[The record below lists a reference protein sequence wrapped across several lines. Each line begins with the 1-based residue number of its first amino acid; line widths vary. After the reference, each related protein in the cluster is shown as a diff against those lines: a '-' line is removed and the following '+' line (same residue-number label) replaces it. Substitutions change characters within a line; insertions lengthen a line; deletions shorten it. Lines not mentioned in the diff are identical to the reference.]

1 MAGRMESDSWHDKSI
16 HEYLVV
22 GSDGDAE
29 WLGGLWVWW
38 CVKVRDGCGFVC
50 LCLGGRYRKYRSIT
64 SPASRDNT
72 EKYCMRYLC
81 MGGS

>member
-38 CVKVRDGCGFVC
+38 VC
-50 LCLGGRYRKYRSIT
+50 QGAGRLWLRVSVSWRAI
-64 SPASRDNT
+64 PEIRIDHEPCIA
-72 EKYCMRYLC
+72 
-81 MGGS
+81 